1 MNPVPLQGILNLD
14 KPAGLTSA
22 RAVGVVKRL
31 LPRGTKIGHAGTLD
45 PFATGVLLLLV
56 GKATKSCERLMD
68 AAKQYEA
75 TVRLGATTAT
85 DDPESP
91 QVPWQRA
98 DGSPVEPPT
107 PAAVEA
113 ALPRFVGLIQQRPP
127 PFSAMKVAGRRAY
140 DLARAGTEVR
150 LEARPVR
157 VYGIDLIGYA
167 WPEVH
172 LRVDCG
178 RGTYIRSIAR
188 DLGEALDC
196 GGHLTALRRTAIG
209 PFRAADAVTLE
220 VLKERGVEG
229 LLLPVPPAGAA
240 ATAATAATA
249 TEIRTVAEIMT
260 VTVEPEAKP
269 ADQQKPH

>member
-1 MNPVPLQGILNLD
+1 MTTTPLHGIITLD
-14 KPAGLTSA
+14 KPAGPTSA

-56 GKATKSCERLMD
+56 GQATKACERLMD

-75 TVRLGATTAT
+75 TVRLGATTPT
-85 DDPESP
+85 DDPDSSAT
-91 QVPWQRA
+91 PWRRA
-98 DGSPVEPPT
+98 DGSPAEPPD
-107 PAAVEA
+107 ARAVGS
-113 ALPRFVGLIQQRPP
+113 ALRGFVGAILQRPP

-140 DLARAGTEVR
+140 DLAREGTAVR

-157 VYGIDLIGYA
+157 VYGIDLLDYA
-167 WPEVH
+167 WPDVR

-209 PFRAADAVTLE
+209 PFRIADAVTLDT
-220 VLKERGVEG
+220 LKERGVEG
-229 LLLPVPPAGAA
+229 LLRPVPPVVTAEASTGPTAA
-240 ATAATAATA
+240 ATASGAKA
-249 TEIRTVAEIMT
+249 RTG
-260 VTVEPEAKP
+260 VEPP
-269 ADQQKPH
+269 GRPSQSGT